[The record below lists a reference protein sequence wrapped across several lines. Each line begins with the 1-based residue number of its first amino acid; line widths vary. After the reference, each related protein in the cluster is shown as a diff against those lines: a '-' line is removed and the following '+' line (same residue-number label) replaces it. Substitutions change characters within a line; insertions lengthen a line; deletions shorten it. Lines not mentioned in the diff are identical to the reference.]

1 MRVLLIGDAYSI
13 HVCNF
18 IQYTLSEMDTDEIV
32 VFHIWG
38 IKESD
43 KEYIIEYYASHNV
56 KVIPQE
62 GFSNSFENIL
72 YHFIELKKM
81 GKFDV
86 CHLFSLN
93 YSITAMGI
101 LMRPYCD
108 ILIANYW
115 GSDWLRLGSAI
126 RKHQEKVLKLADYIV
141 TDSRQIYEELDELY
155 KEYTYKLRYIR
166 YKLPVVEEL
175 KHYDGL
181 ESEKQDMA
189 EKFGIAGNQLVVT
202 CGYSGLR
209 SHKQLMVIN
218 TIKKIPLEIRKKIF
232 ILIPAGYGRDEQNIV
247 DIKKALSDVETD
259 YCVIEDFMDF
269 RSIAA
274 LRLLTDI
281 FINMQPTDAYSS
293 TMVEYC
299 YCKKAIFCNSSID
312 YSGLEQQGAY
322 YEKISDFDK
331 LEELL
336 VEYVENYNEHIGKYD
351 NNRLAV
357 EKFQGDDANNES
369 WNELYSLKD
378 ANRKVYD
385 VDTDDMLQM
394 LAIHYSK
401 DEQKKWRMALL
412 MERIAMIERIDHN
425 IESWLKTNHY
435 QRIGIYGIG
444 HLGRVVYC
452 KLKNQHIEMLSV
464 YDMNVHAVGRFENPV
479 LGPDV
484 MGSQSEDII
493 IITPAY
499 DMDKIKQ
506 EYQNKVSVK
515 LLTIEEWLNEIE
527 QI

>member
-1 MRVLLIGDAYSI
+1 MRVLIIGDAYCI

-32 VFHIWG
+32 VFHILG
-38 IKESD
+38 SKENE
-43 KEYIIEYYASHNV
+43 KEYINKYYASNNI

-62 GFSNSFENIL
+62 GFSHSFENIL

-93 YSITAMGI
+93 YSITAMGL

-108 ILIANYW
+108 TLIANYL
-115 GSDWLRLGSAI
+115 GSDWLRSSQAM
-126 RKHQEKVLKLADYIV
+126 RKHQEKVLKLADYIA
-141 TDSRQIYEELDELY
+141 TDSRQIYEEISELY

-181 ESEKQDMA
+181 ETEKQDMA
-189 EKFGIAGNQLVVT
+189 GKFGIVGNQLVVT
-202 CGYSGLR
+202 CGYSGWR
-209 SHKQLMVIN
+209 SHKHLMVID
-218 TIKKIPLEIRKKIF
+218 TIKKIPLETRKKIF

-247 DIKKALSDVETD
+247 DIKKALSDVGTG
-259 YCVIEDFMDF
+259 YYVMEDFMDF
-269 RSIAA
+269 KGVAA
-274 LRLLTDI
+274 LRSLTDI

-312 YSGLEQQGAY
+312 YSRLEEQGAY
-322 YEKISDFDK
+322 YEKVSDSNK

-336 VEYVENYNEHIGKYD
+336 LEYIENYNEHIEKYD
-351 NNRLAV
+351 NNRLAA
-357 EKFQGDDANNES
+357 EKFQGDDANNEI

-378 ANRKVYD
+378 ANTKVYD
-385 VDTDDMLQM
+385 ADTEDILQM
-394 LAIHYSK
+394 LAVYYSK
-401 DEQKKWRMALL
+401 NEQKIRHISSL
-412 MERIAMIERIDHN
+412 MERMAMIERIDKN
-425 IESWLKTNHY
+425 IENWLEANNY
-435 QRIGIYGIG
+435 RRIGIYGIG
-444 HLGRVVYC
+444 HLGRVVHN
-452 KLKNQHIEMLSV
+452 KLGNQNIKMLSA
-464 YDMNVHAVGRFENPV
+464 YDLNVRAVDWFENPV
-479 LGPDV
+479 LEPDV
-484 MGSQSEDII
+484 MGSQGEDII

-506 EYQNKVSVK
+506 RYQDKVSVR
-515 LLTIEEWLNEIE
+515 LLTVEEWLNEIE